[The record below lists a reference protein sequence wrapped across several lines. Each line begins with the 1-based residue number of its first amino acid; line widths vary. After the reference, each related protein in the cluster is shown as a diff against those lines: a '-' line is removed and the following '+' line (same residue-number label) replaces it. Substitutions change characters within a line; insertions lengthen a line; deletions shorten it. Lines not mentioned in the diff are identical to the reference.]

1 MEEEEV
7 QKVQEEEVKEE
18 EEEVKKVK
26 EEVVVLNGLETSS
39 VCFFSARAFRSSS
52 LSRIII
58 VKFKQTY
65 ILMKERLRLTEK
77 PHCDEDHNNNHY
89 DDYDLYHN
97 NHLVASIPFAIFS
110 SSISSFN
117 RAQSAW
123 Q

>member
-1 MEEEEV
+1 M
-7 QKVQEEEVKEE
+7 KEE

-26 EEVVVLNGLETSS
+26 EEVVVIYGLETSS

-58 VKFKQTY
+58 IVKFKSY
-65 ILMKERLRLTEK
+65 ISMKEILPAAEVNSPIVMKITTVIIMIS
-77 PHCDEDHNNNHY
+77 
-89 DDYDLYHN
+89 YHN
-97 NHLVASIPFAIFS
+97 NYLVASIPFAIFS